1 MMSQKKLKIKRRVL
15 VTGASSGIGREI
27 AKIFAKN
34 GFNLIIIARREN
46 RLKKLANE
54 MNDKYN
60 TDTFIIS
67 KDLASIKAADEVFSI
82 LKNNSLNVDILVNNA
97 GFNEFGKFTKTR
109 WEKELEMIKLHI
121 ITTTRLTKLLL
132 PSMIKRKFGRVMNVS
147 SISGIVPTPTTSVY
161 AGTKAFILNFSE
173 SLNIE
178 LEGTGVS
185 VTTLCPGFTKTE
197 ITEPMANSG
206 NFFTRLILMN
216 PEKVAKISYNATMKG
231 RDISVPGLHYK
242 IMTVLIRIL
251 PRKFVGKIAGK
262 FMQG

>member
-1 MMSQKKLKIKRRVL
+1 ML

-34 GFNLIIIARREN
+34 GCNLTIIARREN

-67 KDLASIKAADEVFSI
+67 KDLASIKAADEVLSI

-109 WEKELEMIKLHI
+109 WEKELEMINLHI
-121 ITTTRLTKLLL
+121 ITTTRLIKLLL
-132 PSMIKRKFGRVMNVS
+132 PHMIKRKFGRIMNVS
-147 SISGIVPTPTTSVY
+147 SISGIVTTPTTSVY
-161 AGTKAFILNFSE
+161 AGIKAFLLNFSE

-185 VTTLCPGFTKTE
+185 VTILCPGFTRTE
-197 ITEPMANSG
+197 ITDSMTESANL
-206 NFFTRLILMN
+206 FTKLILKS
-216 PEKVAKISYNATMKG
+216 PEKVAKKAFNAAMEG

-242 IMTVLIRIL
+242 IMNGLTRIL
-251 PRKFVGKIAGK
+251 PRKFVGKIAGR
-262 FMQG
+262 FI